1 MNSPRLFA
9 IFLFAAATAYGGQA
23 LAETPRERAE
33 DFYKSGADSYFRGDI
48 ITALSK
54 FKQGYELDPNA
65 MFLYNISLCYG
76 KLENYSEALTHADL
90 AHTKGLPPEV
100 SDKNMA
106 RIAAYRTILKT
117 QYNAELEPVAVAVVD
132 CDSEECAPDATNES
146 EGSQKPTWMGWTGAT
161 VAVVG
166 GGMLVGAFLVDS
178 GLDSD
183 ITAYDEAIAQ
193 ADLAQAGR
201 LKSDIEGQQT
211 LGKILVI
218 SGSVLAA
225 TGIGLFVYDFLDT
238 ESVAI
243 VPVGGDQLGAALI
256 HKF

>member
-1 MNSPRLFA
+1 MNSQRLFA
-9 IFLFAAATAYGGQA
+9 IILFAAATAYGSHA
-23 LAETPRERAE
+23 WAETPRERAE
-33 DFYKSGADSYFRGDI
+33 EFYKSGADSYFRGDI
-48 ITALSK
+48 LTALSK

-76 KLENYSEALTHADL
+76 KLENYSEALTHAEL
-90 AHTKGLPPEV
+90 AHTKGLPSEV

-106 RIAAYRTILKT
+106 RVAAYQTILKT
-117 QYNAELEPVAVAVVD
+117 QHIAELEPVAVAGVD
-132 CDSEECAPDATNES
+132 CDSDECAPEPANEP
-146 EGSQKPTWMGWTGAT
+146 EGSQKPTWLGWTGAT

-183 ITAYDEAIAQ
+183 ISAYDEALAR
-193 ADLAQAGR
+193 ADLSEAER
-201 LKSDIEGQQT
+201 LKSDIESQQT
-211 LGKILVI
+211 LGKVLVI

-225 TGIGLFVYDFLDT
+225 TGVGLFVYDMLQT
-238 ESVAI
+238 ESVAV
-243 VPVGGDQLGAALI
+243 VPVVGDQLGAALI

>member
-9 IFLFAAATAYGGQA
+9 ICLFAAATAYGGHA
-23 LAETPRERAE
+23 WAETPRERAE
-33 DFYKSGADSYFRGDI
+33 EFYKSGAASYFRGDI
-48 ITALSK
+48 LIALSK

-76 KLENYSEALTHADL
+76 KLENYSEALTQADL
-90 AHTKGLPPEV
+90 AHTKGLPSEV

-106 RIAAYRTILKT
+106 RIAAYQTILKT
-117 QYNAELEPVAVAVVD
+117 QYIAELEPVVVAVED
-132 CDSEECAPDATNES
+132 CDSDECASGRVS
-146 EGSQKPTWMGWTGAT
+146 EPKGSEKPTWLGWTGAT

-178 GLDSD
+178 GLESD
-183 ITAYDEAIAQ
+183 ITAYDQAVAKADATEAE
-193 ADLAQAGR
+193 R

-218 SGSVLAA
+218 SGAVLAA
-225 TGIGLFVYDFLDT
+225 TGVGLFVYDMLQT
-238 ESVAI
+238 ESVAL
-243 VPVGGDQLGAALI
+243 VPVVGDQVGAALI